1 MIAGQRR
8 GGGALPKGKKNMAD
22 LLLREVDP
30 MMLER
35 IGRLAI
41 ARGWTH
47 AQTCMA
53 LLEQGLF
60 STELEVRSG
69 FADPEVDALAEAI
82 AALQALP
89 AGHGF

>member
-1 MIAGQRR
+1 
-8 GGGALPKGKKNMAD
+8 MAD
-22 LLLREVDP
+22 LLLRDMDA

-35 IGRLAI
+35 IARLSV
-41 ARGWTH
+41 ARGWTQ
-47 AQTCMA
+47 AQTCVA

-69 FADPEVDALAEAI
+69 FVDPEVEALSEAI